1 MAPSIYWYS
10 CLLTLLCAQE
20 ILSDNCLPDETC
32 SQCYSALVEQI
43 TKNDSNMFQVQK
55 KFFPPDKAPPVIVI
69 VTYNYI
75 DEYGDIVNST
85 LWYWSTSTFYL
96 YHPIHVFQFTSLL
109 FSDISK
115 LWIWTW
121 IATTEHMQLLT
132 QRVSGGIKLMVA
144 TIYLS
149 QWPNFK
155 WYVEL

>member
-115 LWIWTW
+115 L
-121 IATTEHMQLLT
+121 
-132 QRVSGGIKLMVA
+132 
-144 TIYLS
+144 
-149 QWPNFK
+149 
-155 WYVEL
+155 